1 MTKREQP
8 EVTKI
13 AVIDIETLAKSEK
26 SKIASIGCVI
36 LDVKTLQILPDY
48 FYMPIN
54 INDQKGRVNDESTM
68 LWWFKQALENK
79 KAFDAAFANPEACN
93 IKLALNGLSDFL
105 GRVFGDEPV
114 NMFGNGPEFDNVI
127 LADAFAQYGIKL
139 PWDYWNNQSVRTM
152 LLTYRMISGNQQP
165 DIKFKGI
172 KHHALY
178 DAQHEAE
185 IIAESLRFIRDGV
198 NLVKTT
204 DSMDSVTQKALC
216 WDSLVS
222 LLKEKDGVDLFPNN
236 KKSLLENVFN
246 EINRVYQ
253 SESEAMHKVDLFDS
267 AIRQVANHVGACCG
281 GVDVPDYEMRS
292 YCATSA
298 EIIRKID
305 EMTKKVEVNP
315 VDKAKAKYLEA
326 KAEYKKLQAD
336 GVMKREMGEEEFIKY
351 LNTISPV
358 PINLQNESY
367 DAYITVRRY
376 GNRGWRVEEFGE
388 SISETL

>member
-26 SKIASIGCVI
+26 SKIASIGCVV

-127 LADAFAQYGIKL
+127 LADAFSQYGIKL

-165 DIKFKGI
+165 DIKFKGT
-172 KHHALY
+172 KHHAIH
-178 DAQHEAE
+178 DARHEAK

-198 NLVKTT
+198 NSVKPLDDIQGLNSRSNAWIEIFDLLTKIDMET
-204 DSMDSVTQKALC
+204 VMGEKTALEGAIKTIRKLEQQSKEGALKVVAFDKAIQQIA
-216 WDSLVS
+216 D
-222 LLKEKDGVDLFPNN
+222 
-236 KKSLLENVFN
+236 
-246 EINRVYQ
+246 
-253 SESEAMHKVDLFDS
+253 
-267 AIRQVANHVGACCG
+267 HVGACCG
-281 GVDVPDYEMRS
+281 GVDVFDNEMPGYS
-292 YCATSA
+292 HTAA

-305 EMTKKVEVNP
+305 EKSKPSEQVNGHVGALSEHP
-315 VDKAKAKYLEA
+315 IVSMARAKLLIANANLKNA
-326 KAEYKKLQAD
+326 QAD
-336 GVMKREMGEEEFIKY
+336 EIRKR
-351 LNTISPV
+351 L
-358 PINLQNESY
+358 
-367 DAYITVRRY
+367 DD
-376 GNRGWRVEEFGE
+376 
-388 SISETL
+388 

>member
-165 DIKFKGI
+165 DIKFEGT
-172 KHHALY
+172 KHHAIH
-178 DAQHEAE
+178 DARHEAK

-198 NLVKTT
+198 NSVKTNY
-204 DSMDSVTQKALC
+204 DMDSITQKAFC
-216 WDSLVS
+216 WDAFVN
-222 LLKEKDGVDLFPNN
+222 LLKEKHGVDLYPDNN
-236 KKSLLENVFN
+236 KSLLENVFL
-246 EINRVYQ
+246 EINEAYQ
-253 SESEAMHKVDLFDS
+253 HRNDMAGMLNHFDK
-267 AIRQVANHVGACCG
+267 AIYQIANHVGACCG
-281 GVDVPDYEMRS
+281 GVDVFDNEMPGYS
-292 YCATSA
+292 HTAA

-305 EMTKKVEVNP
+305 EKSKPSEQVNCHVGAFSEHP
-315 VDKAKAKYLEA
+315 IVSMARANLLIANANLKNAQSDEIR
-326 KAEYKKLQAD
+326 
-336 GVMKREMGEEEFIKY
+336 KR
-351 LNTISPV
+351 LNDDS
-358 PINLQNESY
+358 NKDS
-367 DAYITVRRY
+367 
-376 GNRGWRVEEFGE
+376 
-388 SISETL
+388 SETVK